1 MLLQRAAI
9 VVKKLLVDKQQLV
22 SNKYVSTRLY
32 VKFRIEKRCL
42 VKHFSFLETFAINI
56 EMLSVK

>member
-9 VVKKLLVDKQQLV
+9 VVKKLLVDEQQLV

-32 VKFRIEKRCL
+32 VKFRREKRCL
-42 VKHFSFLETFAINI
+42 VKHFSFLKTFAINI

>member
-1 MLLQRAAI
+1 MLLQRAAV

-22 SNKYVSTRLY
+22 SNKYVSSRLC

-42 VKHFSFLETFAINI
+42 VKHFPFLETFAINI

>member
-32 VKFRIEKRCL
+32 AKFRVEKRCL
-42 VKHFSFLETFAINI
+42 VKHFSFLEMFAINI